1 MRKTKLYLA
10 LASLMLATP
19 AHSYETITVG
29 NFEAQLL
36 APGESA
42 YAIGAQTSE
51 GAYTEV
57 GDRRIITGTE
67 AWTEGHRDAIS
78 RSLQAL
84 EQSFAM
90 GSPKRKMQI
99 AFALKKGKEANLGD
113 SLGTLIYD
121 QYLTKIISTGELL
134 LRDNSPTDKILGSVD
149 DTINIYTSTPL
160 HYGPDAPGHDQYD
173 FQSTV
178 THEILHAMGIM
189 NGNDTD
195 GSYPN
200 GITRWDS
207 LLEDGKGGHPTPEN
221 SPSMTT
227 TGKLGTVFWTGAA
240 AKATYGGPVP
250 IQTFADGYKEGSS
263 LGHPGPAGEL
273 MTYQSDYLEFPRAP
287 NKLLLDMF
295 RDMGWKINEAYY
307 NSFGPT
313 YYSNNSRISNTNNF
327 ETSHSYTY
335 GMYVNGNYNLIEQS
349 GNLKTTKEYSNT
361 LHIYGDKNIIRVS
374 GKQSAEAN
382 YSHALYAFG
391 RYNQIFI
398 EREGALAARGDGSVG
413 ILLFGADNTIFHSGT
428 IKARDGATAIRIDN
442 PFAHQAQGGHVLNA
456 SLHIQTGSEIVGNI
470 INSASGMADMTFGS
484 NYASDGISSSPDPD
498 FNFSYND
505 EIRGNWHHTITAG
518 KLNLG
523 ASAIIEGNMVNYG
536 TLAGNG
542 TIIGDVDSAGIIAP
556 GNSIGKLTINGNLS
570 QTSSSDLQIEFGDGG
585 YDQLVVSGTA
595 HLDGAL
601 SLIPIGYLAP
611 GTHQFINAGA
621 LAGNFATVNNFSS
634 SILQTSAA
642 SLNPSNFTLTRRSYA
657 SVSESQQQ
665 SLASA
670 FDRARPTASGDMA
683 DTLNLMDLMDLTD
696 IRQAADDFSPYFY
709 NSVTT
714 AILENIRTRSTF
726 LQNKIRG
733 DEADR
738 QSPLWFSGY
747 GGTTQY
753 DKTITSNDFK
763 TKYAGFMLGFDRQF
777 ASGFQLGAAGA
788 FTDFS
793 LKEKATTSKARGSVY
808 DGYLYGSWSPQAND
822 AFYLQST
829 LGIGLTDSKTNRN
842 IPFLDRTATSDHD
855 AIHYSAFLGGGYKQ
869 QIGNWSL
876 EPRAGFEYINLDED
890 GCTEYG
896 AGAASLAVNSK
907 DSDALVSS
915 LGVEISH
922 TFDLNNGLL
931 VPSFRADW
939 FHNFSAEGEDTIAT
953 LQSGETFSVDGRTAS
968 ENALELALGLR
979 VLVSDKLHA
988 YLEYQYTFADHQNG
1002 AHLLSTGLSYYF

>member
-10 LASLMLATP
+10 LASLILATP

-42 YAIGAQTSE
+42 YAIGAKAS
-51 GAYTEV
+51 GAGYTEDYRETV
-57 GDRRIITGTE
+57 TGAE
-67 AWTEGHRDAIS
+67 AWTQGHRDAIS
-78 RSLQAL
+78 RSLQTL

-90 GSPKRKMQI
+90 GNPNRKMQI
-99 AFALKKGKEANLGD
+99 AFTLEKGEYLGM
-113 SLGTLIYD
+113 SLGTLIFD
-121 QYLTKIISTGELL
+121 QAQQNIIATGELL
-134 LRDNSPTDKILGSVD
+134 LRNNIPTNNVLGSVD
-149 DTINIYTSTPL
+149 DIIIMFTSVPL
-160 HYGPDAPGHDQYD
+160 HYGPEAPGHGQYD
-173 FQSTV
+173 FQATV

-189 NGNDTD
+189 NGNARD
-195 GSYPN
+195 GGYPN
-200 GITRWDS
+200 GMTRWDS
-207 LLEDGKGGHPTPEN
+207 LLKDVYGGTPAPGN
-221 SPSMTT
+221 PLPISTI
-227 TGKLGTVFWTGAA
+227 GKLGTVFWTGAA
-240 AKATYGGPVP
+240 ANATYGGAVP
-250 IQTFADGYKEGSS
+250 IQTFTNAYREGSS
-263 LGHPGPAGEL
+263 LAHPAPPGEL
-273 MTYQSDYLEFPRAP
+273 MSYMGSPLDAPRAP
-287 NKLLLDMF
+287 NKLLLDMY
-295 RDMGWKINEAYY
+295 RDMGWNINDAYY

-313 YYSNNSRISNTNNF
+313 YYSNASHISNTNDF
-327 ETSHSYTY
+327 ATSHSYTY
-335 GMYVNGNYNLIEQS
+335 AMYVNGNYNLIDQS
-349 GNLKTTKEYSNT
+349 GNLKTTKEQSNA
-361 LHIYGDKNIIRVS
+361 LYVYGNGNKIRVN
-374 GKQSAEAN
+374 GTQSADAN

-391 RYNQIFI
+391 IKNQIFI
-398 EREGALAARGDGSVG
+398 EGEGTLTAKGAGSVG
-413 ILLFGADNTIFHSGT
+413 LLLFGFDNSIFHSGT
-428 IKARDGATAIRIDN
+428 ILASDEATAIRIDN
-442 PFAHQAQGGHVLNA
+442 HRATWGYRLNT
-456 SLHIQTGSEIVGNI
+456 SLHLQTGSKIVGDI
-470 INSASGMADMTFGS
+470 INTDSTKAADMTFGRK
-484 NYASDGISSSPDPD
+484 YASDGSYSPDPN

-505 EIRGNWHHTITAG
+505 EIRGDWNYDFHSGTVTFANTLNQHEGTILT
-518 KLNLG
+518 
-523 ASAIIEGNMVNYG
+523 
-536 TLAGNG
+536 GNG
-542 TIIGDVDSAGIIAP
+542 SIIGDVDSAGIIAP

-595 HLDGAL
+595 HLDGSL
-601 SLIPIGYLAP
+601 SLIPIGYLTP

-634 SILQTSAA
+634 SILQTSA
-642 SLNPSNFTLTRRSYA
+642 SSFNPSNFNLVRNSYA

-665 SLASA
+665 SLASS

-683 DTLNLMDLMDLTD
+683 DTLNLMDLMNLTD

-733 DEADR
+733 DETDR

-753 DKTITSNDFK
+753 DKTVTSNDFK
-763 TKYAGFMLGFDRQF
+763 TKYSGFMLGFDRQF

-793 LKEKATTSKARGSVY
+793 FKEKATTSKARGSVY
-808 DGYLYGSWSPQAND
+808 DGYLYGSWSPQANN

-876 EPRAGFEYINLDED
+876 EPRAGLEYINLDED

-896 AGAASLAVNSK
+896 AGAASLAINSK

-915 LGVEISH
+915 LGVEISR
-922 TFDLNNGLL
+922 TIELNNGSL

-939 FHNFSAEGEDTIAT
+939 FHNFSAKGENTIAT
-953 LQSGETFSVDGRTAS
+953 LQSGESFSVDGRTAS

-979 VLVSDKLHA
+979 VLVSNKLHG
-988 YLEYQYTFADHQNG
+988 YFEYQYTFADN
-1002 AHLLSTGLSYYF
+1002 